1 MINFPLYTLFSQVGM
16 KLKGLVD
23 AAENYHSVLAEN
35 RKLYNE
41 VQDLKGT
48 LYNLVLFGFCC
59 QVADAFL
66 ILCREY

>member
-1 MINFPLYTLFSQVGM
+1 M
-16 KLKGLVD
+16 KLSTIAN

-48 LYNLVLFGFCC
+48 VLGITLTVLSLLVAYVCF
-59 QVADAFL
+59 
-66 ILCREY
+66 ITYYRKY